1 MDNIKKIYNKSSYLD
16 KYGGSFLL
24 TSVFLLLFFIAVSWF
39 FVKSNMNKINQN
51 WVKNRCD
58 PRVMPFAG
66 LIHSDPKLSRF
77 EFTAKNFEGC
87 TYDILTKVASYAFE
101 PIYYAIQISL
111 NMFKE
116 LLDALSKVRQMLNY
130 IRTSVDKVA
139 SEIFTRFYNALLP
152 IIKMIIHLR
161 DTSAKT
167 NGVLTTSIFT
177 LFSGY
182 LTLKTF
188 IGAMIE
194 VVVLIL
200 TLFAGLIAGLWI
212 LPFTYPLAG
221 TLTLAWVA
229 VATPFAIV
237 DHEVSKI
244 FKTRSR
250 SMPSQPHK

>member
-1 MDNIKKIYNKSSYLD
+1 MDKIYNLYNKSTYLD
-16 KYGGSFLL
+16 KYGGSFVL
-24 TSVFLLLFFIAVSWF
+24 TVFFILIFFIIFSWF
-39 FVKSNMNKINQN
+39 FVKSHTNKINQN
-51 WVKNRCD
+51 WAKYRCD
-58 PRVMPFAG
+58 PRILPFAG

-111 NMFKE
+111 NFFKE

-130 IRTSVDKVA
+130 IRTSVDKVG
-139 SEIFTRFYNALLP
+139 SEIFTRFYNSLLP

-161 DTSAKT
+161 DTAAKT

-244 FKTRSR
+244 FKTKSKN
-250 SMPSQPHK
+250 MPSRPHK